1 LILVDTSVWVDHLRR
16 KNARLEAALLDGQ
29 VISHPFVIGELAL
42 GHLLRRR
49 EILGLLS
56 ELPQA
61 TLATHEEVL
70 ALVDRHHLAGAGIG
84 WIDAHLLASA
94 ALTGVSFW
102 TLDRRLGAV
111 AARLVL
117 SA

>member
-1 LILVDTSVWVDHLRR
+1 M
-16 KNARLEAALLDGQ
+16 
-29 VISHPFVIGELAL
+29 SHPFVVGELAL
-42 GHLLRRR
+42 GHLTRRR

-56 ELPQA
+56 ELPRAQV
-61 TLATHEEVL
+61 ATHEEVL

-94 ALTGVSFW
+94 ALSGVSLW

-111 AARLVL
+111 AARLGL
-117 SA
+117 AA

>member
-1 LILVDTSVWVDHLRR
+1 MILPDTSVWVDHLRR
-16 KNARLEAALLDGQ
+16 KSVRLEEVLLDGQ
-29 VISHPFVIGELAL
+29 AVSHPFVVGELAL
-42 GHLLRRR
+42 GRLIRRR

-70 ALVDRHHLAGAGIG
+70 ALVDRHSLGGAGIG
-84 WIDAHLLASA
+84 WVDAHLLASA
-94 ALTGVSFW
+94 ALSRVSLW
-102 TLDRRLGAV
+102 TLDRRLSAV
-111 AARLVL
+111 ATRLGL